1 MGTSLETLAVDSL
14 LYILKI
20 FIKIFLQLE
29 KYNGAKFLNQGNN
42 HK

>member
-1 MGTSLETLAVDSL
+1 MGTSLETLAVDSF
-14 LYILKI
+14 LYI